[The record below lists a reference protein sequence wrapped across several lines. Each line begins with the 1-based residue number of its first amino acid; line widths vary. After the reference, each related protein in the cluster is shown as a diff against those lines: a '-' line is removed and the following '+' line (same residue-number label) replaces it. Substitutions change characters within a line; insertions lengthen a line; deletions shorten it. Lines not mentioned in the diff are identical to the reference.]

1 MIPGSEWQEEMAGRK
16 WQPTPVFLPGNSHR
30 QRSWRATGRDVPKSR
45 TGRSEEMTTTAET
58 VLPLGRHLV
67 SSSKLDVDLS
77 FDPAVLEMW
86 IHTKT
91 CS

>member
-1 MIPGSEWQEEMAGRK
+1 MATHSSILA
-16 WQPTPVFLPGNSHR
+16 WELP
-30 QRSWRATGRDVPKSR
+30 QRSWRATGHDVSKSR
-45 TGRSEEMTTTAET
+45 TGRSEETTTAEM
-58 VLPLGRHLV
+58 VLPLRRHLV
-67 SSSKLDVDLS
+67 SSTGLDVELS